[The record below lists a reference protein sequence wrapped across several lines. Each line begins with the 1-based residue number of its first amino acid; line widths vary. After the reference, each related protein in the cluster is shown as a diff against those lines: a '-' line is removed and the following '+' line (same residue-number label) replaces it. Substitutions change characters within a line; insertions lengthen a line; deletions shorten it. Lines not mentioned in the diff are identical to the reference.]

1 MSNYSATISW
11 KRDGA
16 DFLSN
21 RYSRAHIWKFDGGT
35 EAPASASPQIV
46 PLPWSSEEN
55 VDPEEAFVASISSCH
70 MLFYLALASD
80 QGFQIDSYIDN
91 AVGVMARNAEGK
103 YVVSQVTLSPTVI
116 HSGESIPNRAT
127 QESLHHLAH
136 EQCFIANSVKTKVNI
151 EI

>member
-35 EAPASASPQIV
+35 EVPASASPQIV

-91 AVGVMARNAEGK
+91 AVGVMARNAN
-103 YVVSQVTLSPTVI
+103 P
-116 HSGESIPNRAT
+116 RA
-127 QESLHHLAH
+127 S
-136 EQCFIANSVKTKVNI
+136 S
-151 EI
+151 